1 MFKNLSRYTRLASIY
16 VLTLCACAHG
26 SDKSPL
32 SESDKEFLKSYES
45 WYSVASQVRPA
56 PLPPTPGA
64 AIPHAHLVR
73 HLKLLLAD
81 SSACAADDISRS
93 LRACL
98 LYMRAQNHARSIES
112 VNNLH
117 YWKHSEH
124 FLEYRPAL
132 FLIELVR
139 LRWNVQSE
147 QLHRAIKKL
156 ESLLPTDESDM
167 IDCAAGKP
175 LAHLLQL
182 LAQQEK
188 EEAFNE
194 IVRFKDSPD
203 PHISYAAQCA
213 ILELNRLPTPTLR
226 NLVQG
231 VWGVYEESELRA
243 LSEEQ
248 RLIALSIAAHE
259 GARTGTFV
267 SWLSAEMI
275 KEVAAHWK
283 DQGFELHAATLLH
296 FLNKEHSALSEDSTQ
311 RSRAQDAY
319 LHIEKKAPT
328 SAIAE
333 KLIENS
339 QVILPL

>member
-1 MFKNLSRYTRLASIY
+1 MLAVY
-16 VLTLCACAHG
+16 ACAHG
-26 SDKSPL
+26 SDESPL
-32 SESDKEFLKSYES
+32 SKADIQFLKSYEN
-45 WYSVASQVRPA
+45 WYTVAAQLRPA
-56 PLPPTPGA
+56 PIAPSPA
-64 AIPHAHLVR
+64 DAIPHAHLVR
-73 HLKLLLAD
+73 HLKVLLAD
-81 SSACAADDISRS
+81 SSPCEAEEVSSS

-98 LYMRAQNHARSIES
+98 LYMRAQNYARSIES

-139 LRWNVQSE
+139 LRWSVQSD
-147 QLHRAIKKL
+147 QLRRAIDKL

-182 LAQQEK
+182 LAQHEK

-213 ILELNRLPTPTLR
+213 ILELNQLPTPTLR
-226 NLVQG
+226 HLVQG
-231 VWGVYEESELRA
+231 VWGVHQASELRA

-248 RLIALSIAAHE
+248 RIIALSIAAHE
-259 GARTGTFV
+259 GAKTATFV
-267 SWLSAEMI
+267 NWLSAEMI
-275 KEVAAHWK
+275 VEVATHWK
-283 DQGFELHAATLLH
+283 EQGFDLHAAALLRY
-296 FLNKEHSALSEDSTQ
+296 LNAEQTALTEDKDQLS
-311 RSRAQDAY
+311 SAQDSY

-333 KLIENS
+333 KLIKNS
-339 QVILPL
+339 QFIIPL